1 MVLLAR
7 IDTSDPSSTRW
18 ERTDNMRLRTPER
31 RRSRALRLI
40 ANHAAAR
47 SLGSLR
53 ASAIASAAAI
63 ASATPELR
71 LRPPSGANW

>member
-1 MVLLAR
+1 
-7 IDTSDPSSTRW
+7 
-18 ERTDNMRLRTPER
+18 MRLRTPER

-53 ASAIASAAAI
+53 ASAMASAAAI

-71 LRPPSGANW
+71 LRPPSGANWWAASPASSTRRLTSV